1 MKKFHFCTV
10 SSKNLSKAELIKK
23 IDMHVG
29 SNKIYLPHVDFAYFT
44 WAHLKLS

>member
-10 SSKNLSKAELIKK
+10 SSKKISKAELIKK
-23 IDMHVG
+23 TDMHVG
-29 SNKIYLPHVDFAYFT
+29 SNKIYLSHVGFAYFT